1 MDKAYE
7 TRRLFLKDKCKT
19 FTLTKQLRDLDVNG
33 LGEREVLNKIY
44 NYLIAKYHLG
54 NDKKN
59 NQQILI
65 GHGFVFGN
73 IRTGIA
79 RTVRENG
86 YGHGKYSLFHYPST
100 CEYS

>member
-1 MDKAYE
+1 M
-7 TRRLFLKDKCKT
+7 
-19 FTLTKQLRDLDVNG
+19 RDLDVNG

-65 GHGFVFGN
+65 GHGFVFGDE
-73 IRTGIA
+73 ILGQALHGQFVKTDM
-79 RTVRENG
+79 VM
-86 YGHGKYSLFHYPST
+86 GKYSLFHYPST